1 MTSQMGKLYFRSAII
16 YLKYNLTSQQHK
28 SLGRKYSLIYLVKKI
43 RLKSWGIPAV
53 VQYEDIRFC

>member
-43 RLKSWGIPAV
+43 RLKS
-53 VQYEDIRFC
+53 